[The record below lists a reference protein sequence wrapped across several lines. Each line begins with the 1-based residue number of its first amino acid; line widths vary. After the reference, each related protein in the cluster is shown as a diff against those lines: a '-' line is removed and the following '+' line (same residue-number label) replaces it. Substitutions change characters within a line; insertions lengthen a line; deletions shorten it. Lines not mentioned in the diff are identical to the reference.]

1 MPYLIDG
8 HNLLWSIFKNDEHF
22 EPVDDAG
29 LVSTLS
35 LYCQDVGDHGEVVFD
50 GIGPPN
56 KQPFK
61 QIRQVDVAFSGQGIE
76 ADDLIE
82 HRIDQCQSPKKLC
95 VVSSDRRIRLA
106 AQKVKAQV
114 FRADEFWAMVLKRL
128 LRRRGPREPL
138 GKRHGVTD
146 AETRAWL
153 RQFGLD

>member
-1 MPYLIDG
+1 M
-8 HNLLWSIFKNDEHF
+8 
-22 EPVDDAG
+22 
-29 LVSTLS
+29 
-35 LYCQDVGDHGEVVFD
+35 
-50 GIGPPN
+50 
-56 KQPFK
+56 
-61 QIRQVDVAFSGQGIE
+61 DVAFSGQGIE